1 VWDITKHTCLNDV
14 WSMVWGNKI
23 TEYLHMVFSME
34 SYLAIL
40 MTV

>member
-1 VWDITKHTCLNDV
+1 VWDITKHTRLSDV
-14 WSMVWGNKI
+14 WSMVWGGKI
-23 TEYLHMVFSME
+23 TECLHVVFSME